1 VSTSNGKIFCIGGYN
16 SNITLRYLILLEK
29 LEIKA
34 YMNTSRF
41 YHCAIGEET
50 LGKIFVIGG
59 YNNGCLK
66 SCESYDIDGDKWT
79 NIAPLNEAK

>member
-1 VSTSNGKIFCIGGYN
+1 
-16 SNITLRYLILLEK
+16 
-29 LEIKA
+29 
-34 YMNTSRF
+34 MNTARF